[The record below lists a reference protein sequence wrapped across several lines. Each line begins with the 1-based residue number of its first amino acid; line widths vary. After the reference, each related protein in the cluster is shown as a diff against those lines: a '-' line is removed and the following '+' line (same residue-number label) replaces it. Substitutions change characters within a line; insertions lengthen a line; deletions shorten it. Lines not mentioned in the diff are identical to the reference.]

1 MIYLIYIFY
10 IIIVSKR
17 TIEKILE
24 QNSTLISKV
33 DLLLERQKIL
43 EDKVTNLEIEL
54 RGENNL
60 ITEQDFIEVQN
71 ILLCCKTL
79 CNILKILIKL
89 FIFSKLLG
97 RSQKTCF
104 LDLHVYI
111 LM

>member
-71 ILLCCKTL
+71 ILPCCETRR
-79 CNILKILIKL
+79 NIIK
-89 FIFSKLLG
+89 K
-97 RSQKTCF
+97 
-104 LDLHVYI
+104 Y
-111 LM
+111 

>member
-17 TIEKILE
+17 TIEKLLK

-33 DLLLERQKIL
+33 DLLLERQKIF

-60 ITEQDFIEVQN
+60 ITEQDFIEV
-71 ILLCCKTL
+71 
-79 CNILKILIKL
+79 
-89 FIFSKLLG
+89 
-97 RSQKTCF
+97 
-104 LDLHVYI
+104 
-111 LM
+111 